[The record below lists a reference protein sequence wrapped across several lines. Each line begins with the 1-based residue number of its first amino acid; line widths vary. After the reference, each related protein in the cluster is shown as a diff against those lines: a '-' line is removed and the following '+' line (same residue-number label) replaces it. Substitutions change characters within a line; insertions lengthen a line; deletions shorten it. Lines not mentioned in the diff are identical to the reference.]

1 METAT
6 SRTGFVRGVGDLA
19 EAVAMRAVTAERL
32 EMRVEARVGEAVII
46 VVVSVVVEGIASV
59 SASVIAELVPLS
71 INGPLI
77 GLTAIASKSRTGQRK
92 ADRRV

>member
-1 METAT
+1 
-6 SRTGFVRGVGDLA
+6 
-19 EAVAMRAVTAERL
+19 MRAVTAERL

-77 GLTAIASKSRTGQRK
+77 GLPAIASKSRTGQRK